1 MPVTFLGMAFIG
13 VSWVWMGYEVFG
25 AQYRWID
32 SSSVSA
38 SHYPVLFFSRSF
50 HLYRG
55 LSRPLRP
62 AITWAHVSAA
72 YSMQR
77 MNKRSRERYEIP

>member
-32 SSSVSA
+32 SSSVFA
-38 SHYPVLFFSRSF
+38 SRDPVLFLSF
-50 HLYRG
+50 
-55 LSRPLRP
+55 LSSVQRPIP
-62 AITWAHVSAA
+62 PFAA
-72 YSMQR
+72 CDYMGAR
-77 MNKRSRERYEIP
+77 KRSVLDATDE